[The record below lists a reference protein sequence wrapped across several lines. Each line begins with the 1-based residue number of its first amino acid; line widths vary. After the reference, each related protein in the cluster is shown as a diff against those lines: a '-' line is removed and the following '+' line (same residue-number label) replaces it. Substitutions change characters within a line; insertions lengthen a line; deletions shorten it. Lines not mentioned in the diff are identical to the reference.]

1 MGVHGLWKL
10 LETTGKPINPETL
23 EGKIL
28 AVDISIWLNQAVK
41 GVRDREGNSIQ
52 NAHLLTLFHR
62 LCKLL
67 FFRIRPVFVFDGD
80 APLIKKQTLA
90 IRRQRKEEK
99 TMESK
104 QTNDKLLK
112 TFLKRQAIKAA
123 LGERSQD
130 HLPSLSAG
138 RREEDMYILPA
149 LPAQEEERERSSS
162 EQEEEDSRH
171 IYQGDFYEDSV
182 DINSEEFSAMPP
194 EVKHEI
200 LKDMKEFSKRRRTM
214 YHTPPERSGDFSQY
228 QLAGL
233 LQRNKLNVRLEGVE
247 REMSNRSAGNAPGVE
262 LYNQGEGHSVET
274 RRLLSED
281 STHYILIKG
290 PKKTDNSERVPD
302 IQPAASPWLGGPLS
316 GRVRTG
322 GGEKRPEPLW
332 KPISEEESLEEGP
345 SSSSK
350 HPQDTNPS
358 LGDTAPTSP
367 RTLKAIQAAMDSSF
381 SDEDEEDSSWGRGG
395 RRAEEEEEDSSWGRG
410 GRRAD
415 EEGAGGSVSPRTLLA
430 IQRAIGEELEV
441 GPSQYATMIGNSP
454 VKPHSPSPQRPAN
467 RLVVISSSQEETE
480 GKDTPLRTTLT
491 NEDRLEVKG
500 DEQQSPL
507 PLSLPIPPTDRVL
520 LGREEQDETATKRNR
535 EEVEEILRRNREE
548 VEQAIDNR
556 NRAFHSAVGQGDSLG
571 QDLCVIPPSGLGLNR
586 EKDTGRRSLLTGP
599 LPPSQQERNGD
610 NNTREERN
618 GQNTREERNGQNT
631 REERNGQNTREE
643 RNGENTREE
652 RNGQNTREE
661 RNGQNTREER
671 NGQNTREERNGQI
684 VKMEDGEEDS
694 DSESFID
701 VSEGEELNEEEE
713 TDDSPIEVGG
723 GAPSKAQEDV
733 ANKKEEEEEALSSRA
748 IPLEEREEEEE
759 PQPPTE
765 TSPALPAPASVPLP
779 NEWEDINVDEL
790 VALESSLGEQQSS
803 LREQK
808 QQQERIAATVTGQMC
823 LESQELLRLFG
834 VPFLVAPGEA
844 EAQCAALDRTDQTH
858 GTITDDSDVWLFGG
872 RHVYKNFFSQNKYV
886 EYYQYVDLQ
895 NQLGVDRTKLIN
907 LAYLLGSDY
916 TEGVPGVGYVT
927 GMEILNEFPGP
938 GTEPVRMFSEW
949 WSSAQQQQQRLNSD
963 PRDSKVKRKLRGLQ
977 LRTGFPD
984 PAVATAYLQPSVDLS
999 ESSFSWGRPHLDL
1012 LKEFCESRFGW
1023 NSRKTEET
1031 LHPVLKQL
1039 STQQTQLRI
1048 DSFFRLEQQERQAIK
1063 SQRLRR
1069 AVTCI
1074 KRKEREDGGRE
1085 EREDGGREEEE
1096 EEGTGSPSK
1105 AKRGKGSEP
1114 KQRKGEVEEGS
1125 GGFLGAE
1132 VSKPVQE
1139 DMGRTSH
1146 DVGVASQER
1155 KKEVGVVSQNTG
1167 GANLVVGGAS
1177 QQRKEVPPPNN
1188 GVPKLLPSR
1197 TEQSGGGNSGDDSD
1211 GDSGV
1216 AMVTAQS
1223 VFGGQPRE
1231 GRGGR
1236 RGKRGVR
1243 GRGRGRGRKTL

>member
-1 MGVHGLWKL
+1 
-10 LETTGKPINPETL
+10 
-23 EGKIL
+23 
-28 AVDISIWLNQAVK
+28 
-41 GVRDREGNSIQ
+41 
-52 NAHLLTLFHR
+52 
-62 LCKLL
+62 
-67 FFRIRPVFVFDGD
+67 
-80 APLIKKQTLA
+80 
-90 IRRQRKEEK
+90 
-99 TMESK
+99 
-104 QTNDKLLK
+104 
-112 TFLKRQAIKAA
+112 
-123 LGERSQD
+123 QD
-130 HLPSLSAG
+130 HLPSLSAV
-138 RREEDMYILPA
+138 RREEDMFMLPA

-162 EQEEEDSRH
+162 EEQEEQEEEDSGH
-171 IYQGDFYEDSV
+171 IYQGDFYEDSNSV

-290 PKKTDNSERVPD
+290 PKKTNNSERVPD

-322 GGEKRPEPLW
+322 GGERPEPLW
-332 KPISEEESLEEGP
+332 RPISEEESLEEGP

-350 HPQDTNPS
+350 RPQDPSPS
-358 LGDTAPTSP
+358 LGNTAPISP
-367 RTLKAIQAAMDSSF
+367 RTLKAIQAAMDGSF
-381 SDEDEEDSSWGRGG
+381 S
-395 RRAEEEEEDSSWGRG
+395 EEEEEDSSWGRG
-410 GRRAD
+410 GSRAEE
-415 EEGAGGSVSPRTLLA
+415 EEGGGSVSPRTLLA
-430 IQRAIGEELEV
+430 IQRATGEELDV
-441 GPSQYATMIGNSP
+441 GPSPYATMIGSSP
-454 VKPHSPSPQRPAN
+454 VKPHPPSPQRPAN
-467 RLVVISSSQEETE
+467 RLFVISSSEEETE
-480 GKDTPLRTTLT
+480 GKDTPPRTSLT
-491 NEDRLEVKG
+491 NEDRLGVEKG

-507 PLSLPIPPTDRVL
+507 PLRLPIPPADRVL
-520 LGREEQDETATKRNR
+520 LSMEEET
-535 EEVEEILRRNREE
+535 VSRRSREE

-571 QDLCVIPPSGLGLNR
+571 QALCVIPPSGLGLNR
-586 EKDTGRRSLLTGP
+586 EEETGRSSLVTGP
-599 LPPSQQERNGD
+599 LPPSQEERKGQNTGEERNGQ
-610 NNTREERN
+610 NTGEERNGQNTGEERNGQNTGEERNGQNTGEERNGQNTGEERNGQNTGEERNGQNTGEERNGHRGGEEWTEHQGGEEWTEHRGGEEWTEHQGGEEWTETGEERN

-643 RNGENTREE
+643 RK
-652 RNGQNTREE
+652 
-661 RNGQNTREER
+661 
-671 NGQNTREERNGQI
+671 GQI
-684 VKMEDGEEDS
+684 VKMEDS

-701 VSEGEELNEEEE
+701 VSEGEELKEEE
-713 TDDSPIEVGG
+713 TDDSLIEVEG
-723 GAPSKAQEDV
+723 GAPAKAQEDV
-733 ANKKEEEEEALSSRA
+733 AKKEEEEVLSSRA
-748 IPLEEREEEEE
+748 NPLEEREEDEE

-765 TSPALPAPASVPLP
+765 PSPDPPAPASVPLP

-790 VALESSLGEQQSS
+790 VALESSLGEQQSR

-872 RHVYKNFFSQNKYV
+872 RHVYKNFFSQNKYL

-938 GTEPVRMFSEW
+938 GTEPVSMFSEW
-949 WSSAQQQQQRLNSD
+949 WSLAQEQQRLTSD
-963 PRDSKVKRKLRGLQ
+963 PRDSKVKRKLRGLR
-977 LRTGFPD
+977 LRPGFPN

-1031 LHPVLKQL
+1031 LYPVIKQL
-1039 STQQTQLRI
+1039 NTQQTQLRI

-1085 EREDGGREEEE
+1085 EREEREDGGREEREDGEREDGGREEEE
-1096 EEGTGSPSK
+1096 EGIGSPSK
-1105 AKRGKGSEP
+1105 AKRGKRSEP
-1114 KQRKGEVEEGS
+1114 KQRKREVEEGT

-1132 VSKPVQE
+1132 VSKPAQE
-1139 DMGRTSH
+1139 DVGRANH

-1155 KKEVGVVSQNTG
+1155 EKVSQNMG
-1167 GANLVVGGAS
+1167 GASLAVGGAS
-1177 QQRKEVPPPNN
+1177 QQRKEVLPPPNN
-1188 GVPKLLPSR
+1188 GVPQPKLPNR
-1197 TEQSGGGNSGDDSD
+1197 TEQNDSSSSGDDSD

-1223 VFGGQPRE
+1223 VFRGQPRE
-1231 GRGGR
+1231 GRGG
-1236 RGKRGVR
+1236 KRG
-1243 GRGRGRGRKTL
+1243 GRGGKRGRGRKTL

>member
-41 GVRDREGNSIQ
+41 GVRDREGNSVQ

-67 FFRIRPVFVFDGD
+67 YFRIRPVFVFDGD
-80 APLIKKQTLA
+80 APLIKKQTLT

-130 HLPSLSAG
+130 HLPSLSAV
-138 RREEDMYILPA
+138 RREEDMFMLPA

-162 EQEEEDSRH
+162 EEEEEQEEEDSHH
-171 IYQGDFYEDSV
+171 IYQGDFYEDSNSV

-262 LYNQGEGHSVET
+262 LCNQGEGHSVET

-322 GGEKRPEPLW
+322 GGERPEPLW
-332 KPISEEESLEEGP
+332 RPISEEESLEEGP

-350 HPQDTNPS
+350 HPQDPNPR
-358 LGDTAPTSP
+358 LGDTAPISP

-381 SDEDEEDSSWGRGG
+381 SDEEEKDSSWGRGG
-395 RRAEEEEEDSSWGRG
+395 SRAEEEEG
-410 GRRAD
+410 
-415 EEGAGGSVSPRTLLA
+415 GGSVSPRTLLA
-430 IQRAIGEELEV
+430 IQRATGEELDV
-441 GPSQYATMIGNSP
+441 GPSPNATTIGSSP
-454 VKPHSPSPQRPAN
+454 VKPHPPSPQRPAN
-467 RLVVISSSQEETE
+467 RLFVISSSEEETE
-480 GKDTPLRTTLT
+480 GKDTPPRTTLT
-491 NEDRLEVKG
+491 NEDRLGVEKG

-507 PLSLPIPPTDRVL
+507 PLRLPIPPADSVL
-520 LGREEQDETATKRNR
+520 LSMEEETVTRRSREEEILRRSREEENLRRNR
-535 EEVEEILRRNREE
+535 EEENLRRNREEEILRRNREE
-548 VEQAIDNR
+548 LEQAMDNR
-556 NRAFHSAVGQGDSLG
+556 NRAFRSAVGQGDSLG
-571 QDLCVIPPSGLGLNR
+571 QALCLIPPSGLGLNR
-586 EKDTGRRSLLTGP
+586 EEGTGRSSPVTGP
-599 LPPSQQERNGD
+599 LPPSQ
-610 NNTREERN
+610 EER
-618 GQNTREERNGQNT
+618 
-631 REERNGQNTREE
+631 
-643 RNGENTREE
+643 
-652 RNGQNTREE
+652 
-661 RNGQNTREER
+661 
-671 NGQNTREERNGQI
+671 NTREERNGQI
-684 VKMEDGEEDS
+684 LKMEDGKEHSEQDS
-694 DSESFID
+694 DSESFVD
-701 VSEGEELNEEEE
+701 VSEGEELKEEE
-713 TDDSPIEVGG
+713 TDDSLIEVGG
-723 GAPSKAQEDV
+723 GTPAKAQEDM
-733 ANKKEEEEEALSSRA
+733 AKKEEEALSSRA
-748 IPLEEREEEEE
+748 IPLEEREEE

-765 TSPALPAPASVPLP
+765 PSPAPPAPASVPLP

-790 VALESSLGEQQSS
+790 VALESSLGEQQSR

-872 RHVYKNFFSQNKYV
+872 RHVYKNFFSQNKYL

-938 GTEPVRMFSEW
+938 GTEPVSMFSEW
-949 WSSAQQQQQRLNSD
+949 WSLAQQQQRLTSD
-963 PRDSKVKRKLRGLQ
+963 PRDSKVKRKLRGLR
-977 LRTGFPD
+977 LWPGFPN

-1031 LHPVLKQL
+1031 LHPVIKQL
-1039 STQQTQLRI
+1039 NTQQTQLRI

-1085 EREDGGREEEE
+1085 EEE
-1096 EEGTGSPSK
+1096 EEGTGSPIQ
-1105 AKRGKGSEP
+1105 G
-1114 KQRKGEVEEGS
+1114 
-1125 GGFLGAE
+1125 
-1132 VSKPVQE
+1132 
-1139 DMGRTSH
+1139 
-1146 DVGVASQER
+1146 
-1155 KKEVGVVSQNTG
+1155 
-1167 GANLVVGGAS
+1167 
-1177 QQRKEVPPPNN
+1177 
-1188 GVPKLLPSR
+1188 
-1197 TEQSGGGNSGDDSD
+1197 
-1211 GDSGV
+1211 
-1216 AMVTAQS
+1216 
-1223 VFGGQPRE
+1223 
-1231 GRGGR
+1231 
-1236 RGKRGVR
+1236 
-1243 GRGRGRGRKTL
+1243 

>member
-41 GVRDREGNSIQ
+41 GVRDREGNSVQ

-130 HLPSLSAG
+130 HLPSLSAV
-138 RREEDMYILPA
+138 RREEDMFMLPA

-162 EQEEEDSRH
+162 DEEEQVEEDSRH
-171 IYQGDFYEDSV
+171 IYQGDFFEDSNSV

-262 LYNQGEGHSVET
+262 LYNQGEGHSRSKWVSDQTE
-274 RRLLSED
+274 RFSALDLFK
-281 STHYILIKG
+281 LI
-290 PKKTDNSERVPD
+290 PSC
-302 IQPAASPWLGGPLS
+302 LS
-316 GRVRTG
+316 GCLAVCLSG
-322 GGEKRPEPLW
+322 CV
-332 KPISEEESLEEGP
+332 
-345 SSSSK
+345 
-350 HPQDTNPS
+350 
-358 LGDTAPTSP
+358 
-367 RTLKAIQAAMDSSF
+367 
-381 SDEDEEDSSWGRGG
+381 
-395 RRAEEEEEDSSWGRG
+395 
-410 GRRAD
+410 
-415 EEGAGGSVSPRTLLA
+415 SVT
-430 IQRAIGEELEV
+430 
-441 GPSQYATMIGNSP
+441 
-454 VKPHSPSPQRPAN
+454 
-467 RLVVISSSQEETE
+467 
-480 GKDTPLRTTLT
+480 
-491 NEDRLEVKG
+491 
-500 DEQQSPL
+500 
-507 PLSLPIPPTDRVL
+507 
-520 LGREEQDETATKRNR
+520 
-535 EEVEEILRRNREE
+535 
-548 VEQAIDNR
+548 
-556 NRAFHSAVGQGDSLG
+556 
-571 QDLCVIPPSGLGLNR
+571 C
-586 EKDTGRRSLLTGP
+586 
-599 LPPSQQERNGD
+599 
-610 NNTREERN
+610 
-618 GQNTREERNGQNT
+618 
-631 REERNGQNTREE
+631 
-643 RNGENTREE
+643 
-652 RNGQNTREE
+652 
-661 RNGQNTREER
+661 
-671 NGQNTREERNGQI
+671 I
-684 VKMEDGEEDS
+684 VH
-694 DSESFID
+694 
-701 VSEGEELNEEEE
+701 
-713 TDDSPIEVGG
+713 
-723 GAPSKAQEDV
+723 Q
-733 ANKKEEEEEALSSRA
+733 
-748 IPLEEREEEEE
+748 
-759 PQPPTE
+759 
-765 TSPALPAPASVPLP
+765 
-779 NEWEDINVDEL
+779 DEL
-790 VALESSLGEQQSS
+790 VALESSLGEQQSR

-872 RHVYKNFFSQNKYV
+872 RHVYKNFFSQNKYL

-938 GTEPVRMFSEW
+938 GTEPVSMFSEW
-949 WSSAQQQQQRLNSD
+949 WSLAQQQQRLTSD
-963 PRDSKVKRKLRGLQ
+963 PRDSKVKRKLRGLR
-977 LRTGFPD
+977 LRPGFPN

-1012 LKEFCESRFGW
+1012 LKEYPLGDRFGW

-1031 LHPVLKQL
+1031 LHPVIKQL
-1039 STQQTQLRI
+1039 NTQQTQLRI

-1085 EREDGGREEEE
+1085 EREDGGREE
-1096 EEGTGSPSK
+1096 
-1105 AKRGKGSEP
+1105 R
-1114 KQRKGEVEEGS
+1114 
-1125 GGFLGAE
+1125 
-1132 VSKPVQE
+1132 E
-1139 DMGRTSH
+1139 D
-1146 DVGVASQER
+1146 
-1155 KKEVGVVSQNTG
+1155 
-1167 GANLVVGGAS
+1167 
-1177 QQRKEVPPPNN
+1177 
-1188 GVPKLLPSR
+1188 
-1197 TEQSGGGNSGDDSD
+1197 
-1211 GDSGV
+1211 
-1216 AMVTAQS
+1216 
-1223 VFGGQPRE
+1223 
-1231 GRGGR
+1231 GGR
-1236 RGKRGVR
+1236 E
-1243 GRGRGRGRKTL
+1243 

>member
-41 GVRDREGNSIQ
+41 GVRDREGNSVQ

-130 HLPSLSAG
+130 HLPSLSAV
-138 RREEDMYILPA
+138 RREEDMFMLPA

-162 EQEEEDSRH
+162 DEEEQAEEDSRH
-171 IYQGDFYEDSV
+171 SYQGDFFEDSNSV

-290 PKKTDNSERVPD
+290 PKKTDSSERVPD

-322 GGEKRPEPLW
+322 GGERPEPLW
-332 KPISEEESLEEGP
+332 RPISEEESLEEGP

-350 HPQDTNPS
+350 HPQDPNPS
-358 LGDTAPTSP
+358 LGDTAPISP
-367 RTLKAIQAAMDSSF
+367 RTLKAIQTAMDTSF
-381 SDEDEEDSSWGRGG
+381 SDE
-395 RRAEEEEEDSSWGRG
+395 EEEKG
-410 GRRAD
+410 
-415 EEGAGGSVSPRTLLA
+415 GGSVSPRTLLA
-430 IQRAIGEELEV
+430 IQRATGEELDV

-454 VKPHSPSPQRPAN
+454 VKPHPPSPQRPAN
-467 RLVVISSSQEETE
+467 RLFVISSSEEETE
-480 GKDTPLRTTLT
+480 GKDAPLRTTLT
-491 NEDRLEVKG
+491 NEDMLGVEKG
-500 DEQQSPL
+500 DELLPAPPL
-507 PLSLPIPPTDRVL
+507 PLRLPIPPADRVL
-520 LGREEQDETATKRNR
+520 LSMEEETVTRRSR

-548 VEQAIDNR
+548 LEQAIDNR

-571 QDLCVIPPSGLGLNR
+571 QTLCVIPPSGLGLNR
-586 EKDTGRRSLLTGP
+586 EEETGRSSLVTEP
-599 LPPSQQERNGD
+599 LPPSQ
-610 NNTREERN
+610 
-618 GQNTREERNGQNT
+618 
-631 REERNGQNTREE
+631 
-643 RNGENTREE
+643 
-652 RNGQNTREE
+652 
-661 RNGQNTREER
+661 
-671 NGQNTREERNGQI
+671 EERNGQI
-684 VKMEDGEEDS
+684 VKMEDS
-694 DSESFID
+694 DSESFVD
-701 VSEGEELNEEEE
+701 VSEGEELKEEEE
-713 TDDSPIEVGG
+713 TDDSLIEVGDG
-723 GAPSKAQEDV
+723 TPAKAQEDV
-733 ANKKEEEEEALSSRA
+733 AKKEEEEEEALSSRA
-748 IPLEEREEEEE
+748 IPLEEREEDEE

-765 TSPALPAPASVPLP
+765 PSPAPPAPASVPLP

-790 VALESSLGEQQSS
+790 VALESSLGEQQSR

-872 RHVYKNFFSQNKYV
+872 RHVYKNFFSQNKYL

-938 GTEPVRMFSEW
+938 GTEPVSMFSEW
-949 WSSAQQQQQRLNSD
+949 WSLAQQQQRLTSD
-963 PRDSKVKRKLRGLQ
+963 PRDSKVKRKLRGLR
-977 LRTGFPD
+977 LRPGFPN

-1031 LHPVLKQL
+1031 LHPVIKQL
-1039 STQQTQLRI
+1039 NTQQTQLRI

-1085 EREDGGREEEE
+1085 EREDGGREEREDGGREEE

-1105 AKRGKGSEP
+1105 AKRGKGSEQ
-1114 KQRKGEVEEGS
+1114 KQRKGEVVEGT

-1132 VSKPVQE
+1132 VSKPAQE
-1139 DMGRTSH
+1139 DVGRASH

-1155 KKEVGVVSQNTG
+1155 EKVGVVSQNMG
-1167 GANLVVGGAS
+1167 GANLDVGGAS
-1177 QQRKEVPPPNN
+1177 QQRKEVLPPPNN
-1188 GVPKLLPSR
+1188 GVPQPKLLPNR
-1197 TEQSGGGNSGDDSD
+1197 TEQNDSSSTGDDSD

-1223 VFGGQPRE
+1223 VFRGQPRE
-1231 GRGGR
+1231 GR
-1236 RGKRGVR
+1236 RGKRGGR
-1243 GRGRGRGRKTL
+1243 GGKERWEGRGRGRKTL

>member
-41 GVRDREGNSIQ
+41 GVRDREGNSVQ

-130 HLPSLSAG
+130 HLPSLSAV
-138 RREEDMYILPA
+138 RREEDMFMLPA

-162 EQEEEDSRH
+162 EEEEQEEEDSRH
-171 IYQGDFYEDSV
+171 IYQGDFYEDSNSV

-290 PKKTDNSERVPD
+290 
-302 IQPAASPWLGGPLS
+302 
-316 GRVRTG
+316 RVRTG
-322 GGEKRPEPLW
+322 GGERPEPLW
-332 KPISEEESLEEGP
+332 RPISEEESLEEGP

-350 HPQDTNPS
+350 HPQDPNPI
-358 LGDTAPTSP
+358 LGDTAPISP

-381 SDEDEEDSSWGRGG
+381 SDE
-395 RRAEEEEEDSSWGRG
+395 EEEDSSWGRG
-410 GRRAD
+410 GSRAEEE
-415 EEGAGGSVSPRTLLA
+415 EEGGGSVSPRTLLA
-430 IQRAIGEELEV
+430 IQRATGEELDV
-441 GPSQYATMIGNSP
+441 GLSPYATMIGSSP
-454 VKPHSPSPQRPAN
+454 VKPHPPSPLRPAN
-467 RLVVISSSQEETE
+467 RLFVISSSEEETE

-491 NEDRLEVKG
+491 NEDMLGVEKG

-507 PLSLPIPPTDRVL
+507 PLRLPIPPADRVL
-520 LGREEQDETATKRNR
+520 LSMEEETVTRR
-535 EEVEEILRRNREE
+535 SSEEEILRRNREE
-548 VEQAIDNR
+548 LEQAIDNR
-556 NRAFHSAVGQGDSLG
+556 NRAFRSAVGQGDSLG
-571 QDLCVIPPSGLGLNR
+571 QALCVIPPSGLGLNR
-586 EKDTGRRSLLTGP
+586 EEETGRSSLVTGP
-599 LPPSQQERNGD
+599 LPPSQ
-610 NNTREERN
+610 EERN
-618 GQNTREERNGQNT
+618 GQNTGEERNGQNT
-631 REERNGQNTREE
+631 G
-643 RNGENTREE
+643 
-652 RNGQNTREE
+652 
-661 RNGQNTREER
+661 
-671 NGQNTREERNGQI
+671 EERNGQI
-684 VKMEDGEEDS
+684 LKMEDGKEHSEDS
-694 DSESFID
+694 DSESFVD
-701 VSEGEELNEEEE
+701 VSEGEELKEEE
-713 TDDSPIEVGG
+713 TDDSLIEVVGG
-723 GAPSKAQEDV
+723 TPAKAQEDV
-733 ANKKEEEEEALSSRA
+733 AKKEEEEEALSSRA
-748 IPLEEREEEEE
+748 IPLEEREEEE

-765 TSPALPAPASVPLP
+765 PSPAPPAPASFPLL

-790 VALESSLGEQQSS
+790 VALESSLGEQQSR

-872 RHVYKNFFSQNKYV
+872 RHVYKNFFSQNKYL

-938 GTEPVRMFSEW
+938 GTEPVSMFSEW
-949 WSSAQQQQQRLNSD
+949 WSLAQQQQRLTSD

-977 LRTGFPD
+977 LRPGFPN

-999 ESSFSWGRPHLDL
+999 ESSFSWGLFLNPQPT
-1012 LKEFCESRFGW
+1012 FCESRFGW

-1031 LHPVLKQL
+1031 LHPVIKQL
-1039 STQQTQLRI
+1039 NTQQTQLRI

-1085 EREDGGREEEE
+1085 EREDGGREEREDGGREEREDGGREEE

-1114 KQRKGEVEEGS
+1114 KQRKGEVEGT
-1125 GGFLGAE
+1125 GGFLGVE
-1132 VSKPVQE
+1132 VSKPAQE
-1139 DMGRTSH
+1139 DVGRANH

-1155 KKEVGVVSQNTG
+1155 EKVGVVSQNMG
-1167 GANLVVGGAS
+1167 GANLAVGGAS
-1177 QQRKEVPPPNN
+1177 QQRKEVLPPPNN
-1188 GVPKLLPSR
+1188 GVPQPKLLPNR
-1197 TEQSGGGNSGDDSD
+1197 TEQNDSSSSGDDSD

-1223 VFGGQPRE
+1223 VFRGQPRG
-1231 GRGGR
+1231 GRGGKR
-1236 RGKRGVR
+1236 GGRGGKRGGGGER
-1243 GRGRGRGRKTL
+1243 EAGGGEREAGGEAEEGRHCENYQL

>member
-10 LETTGKPINPETL
+10 LETTGKPVNPETL

-41 GVRDREGNSIQ
+41 GVRDREGNSVQ
-52 NAHLLTLFHR
+52 NAHLITLFHR

-67 FFRIRPVFVFDGD
+67 YFRIRPVFVFDGD

-90 IRRQRKEEK
+90 IRRQRKEK

-112 TFLKRQAIKAA
+112 IFLKRQAIKAA

-130 HLPSLSAG
+130 HLPSLSAV
-138 RREEDMYILPA
+138 RREEDMFMLPA

-162 EQEEEDSRH
+162 EEEEEQVEEDSRH
-171 IYQGDFYEDSV
+171 IYQGDFYEDSNSV

-262 LYNQGEGHSVET
+262 LCNQGEGHSVET

-322 GGEKRPEPLW
+322 GGERPEPLW
-332 KPISEEESLEEGP
+332 RPISEEESLEEGP

-350 HPQDTNPS
+350 HPQDPNPS
-358 LGDTAPTSP
+358 LGDTAPISP

-381 SDEDEEDSSWGRGG
+381 SDEEEKDSSWGRGG
-395 RRAEEEEEDSSWGRG
+395 SRAEEEG
-410 GRRAD
+410 
-415 EEGAGGSVSPRTLLA
+415 GGSVSPRTLLA
-430 IQRAIGEELEV
+430 IQRATGEELDV
-441 GPSQYATMIGNSP
+441 GPSPNATTIGSSP
-454 VKPHSPSPQRPAN
+454 VKPHPPSPQRPAN
-467 RLVVISSSQEETE
+467 RLFVISSSEEETE

-491 NEDRLEVKG
+491 NEDRLGVEKG

-507 PLSLPIPPTDRVL
+507 PLRLPIPPADRVL
-520 LGREEQDETATKRNR
+520 LSMEEETVTRRSR

-548 VEQAIDNR
+548 LEQAIDNRNREELEQAIDNRNREELEQAIDNRNREELEQAIDNRNREELEQAIDNRNREELEQAIDNRNREELEQAIDNRNREELEQAIDNRNREELEQAIDNRNREELEQAIDNRNREELEQAIDNR

-571 QDLCVIPPSGLGLNR
+571 QALGLIPPSGLGLNR
-586 EKDTGRRSLLTGP
+586 EEETGRSSLVTGP
-599 LPPSQQERNGD
+599 LPPSQEER
-610 NNTREERN
+610 NTREERN
-618 GQNTREERNGQNT
+618 GQNTG
-631 REERNGQNTREE
+631 
-643 RNGENTREE
+643 
-652 RNGQNTREE
+652 
-661 RNGQNTREER
+661 
-671 NGQNTREERNGQI
+671 EERNGQI
-684 VKMEDGEEDS
+684 VKMEDGKEHSEQDS
-694 DSESFID
+694 DSESFVD
-701 VSEGEELNEEEE
+701 VSEGEELKEEE
-713 TDDSPIEVGG
+713 TDDSLIEVGG
-723 GAPSKAQEDV
+723 GTPAKAQEDV
-733 ANKKEEEEEALSSRA
+733 AKKEEEEEALSSRA
-748 IPLEEREEEEE
+748 IPLEEREEE

-765 TSPALPAPASVPLP
+765 PSPAPPAPASVPLP

-790 VALESSLGEQQSS
+790 VALESSLGEQQSR

-808 QQQERIAATVTGQMC
+808 QQQERVAATVTGQMC

-872 RHVYKNFFSQNKYV
+872 RHVYKNFFSQNKYL

-916 TEGVPGVGYVT
+916 TEGVPGVGFVT

-938 GTEPVRMFSEW
+938 GTEPVSMFSEW
-949 WSSAQQQQQRLNSD
+949 WSLAQQQQRLTSD
-963 PRDSKVKRKLRGLQ
+963 PRDSKVKRKLRGLR
-977 LRTGFPD
+977 LRPGFPN

-1031 LHPVLKQL
+1031 LHPVIKQL
-1039 STQQTQLRI
+1039 NTQQTQLRI

-1085 EREDGGREEEE
+1085 
-1096 EEGTGSPSK
+1096 
-1105 AKRGKGSEP
+1105 
-1114 KQRKGEVEEGS
+1114 
-1125 GGFLGAE
+1125 
-1132 VSKPVQE
+1132 
-1139 DMGRTSH
+1139 
-1146 DVGVASQER
+1146 
-1155 KKEVGVVSQNTG
+1155 
-1167 GANLVVGGAS
+1167 
-1177 QQRKEVPPPNN
+1177 
-1188 GVPKLLPSR
+1188 
-1197 TEQSGGGNSGDDSD
+1197 
-1211 GDSGV
+1211 
-1216 AMVTAQS
+1216 
-1223 VFGGQPRE
+1223 
-1231 GRGGR
+1231 
-1236 RGKRGVR
+1236 
-1243 GRGRGRGRKTL
+1243 

>member
-41 GVRDREGNSIQ
+41 GVRDREGNSVQ

-80 APLIKKQTLA
+80 APLIKKQTLCA

-130 HLPSLSAG
+130 HLPSLSAV
-138 RREEDMYILPA
+138 RREEDMFMLPA

-162 EQEEEDSRH
+162 DEEEQVEEDSRH
-171 IYQGDFYEDSV
+171 IYQGDFFEDSNSV

-290 PKKTDNSERVPD
+290 PKKTDSSERVPD

-322 GGEKRPEPLW
+322 GGERPEPLW
-332 KPISEEESLEEGP
+332 RPISEEESLEEGP

-350 HPQDTNPS
+350 HPQDPIPS
-358 LGDTAPTSP
+358 LGDTAPISP
-367 RTLKAIQAAMDSSF
+367 RTLKAIQTAMDTSF
-381 SDEDEEDSSWGRGG
+381 SDE
-395 RRAEEEEEDSSWGRG
+395 EEEKE
-410 GRRAD
+410 
-415 EEGAGGSVSPRTLLA
+415 GGSVSPRTLLA
-430 IQRAIGEELEV
+430 IQRATGEELDV

-454 VKPHSPSPQRPAN
+454 VKPHPPSPQPPAN
-467 RLVVISSSQEETE
+467 RLFVISSSEEETE

-491 NEDRLEVKG
+491 NEDMLGVEKG
-500 DEQQSPL
+500 DELLPAPPL
-507 PLSLPIPPTDRVL
+507 PLRLPIPPADRVL
-520 LGREEQDETATKRNR
+520 LSMEEETVTRRSR

-548 VEQAIDNR
+548 LEQAIDNR

-571 QDLCVIPPSGLGLNR
+571 QALCVIPPSGLGLNR
-586 EKDTGRRSLLTGP
+586 EEETGRSSLVTEP
-599 LPPSQQERNGD
+599 LPPSQ
-610 NNTREERN
+610 EERN
-618 GQNTREERNGQNT
+618 GQNTG
-631 REERNGQNTREE
+631 
-643 RNGENTREE
+643 
-652 RNGQNTREE
+652 
-661 RNGQNTREER
+661 
-671 NGQNTREERNGQI
+671 EERNGQI
-684 VKMEDGEEDS
+684 VKMEDS
-694 DSESFID
+694 DSESFVD
-701 VSEGEELNEEEE
+701 VSEGEELKEEE
-713 TDDSPIEVGG
+713 TDDSLIEVGDG
-723 GAPSKAQEDV
+723 TPAKAQEDV
-733 ANKKEEEEEALSSRA
+733 AKKEEEEEEALSSRA
-748 IPLEEREEEEE
+748 IPLEEREEDEE

-765 TSPALPAPASVPLP
+765 PSPAPPAPASVPLP

-790 VALESSLGEQQSS
+790 VALESSLGEQQSR

-872 RHVYKNFFSQNKYV
+872 RHVYKNFFSQNKYL

-895 NQLGVDRTKLIN
+895 NQLGVDRTKMIN

-938 GTEPVRMFSEW
+938 GTEPVSMFSEW
-949 WSSAQQQQQRLNSD
+949 WSLAQQQQRLTSD
-963 PRDSKVKRKLRGLQ
+963 PRDSKVKRKLRGLR
-977 LRTGFPD
+977 LRPGFPN

-1031 LHPVLKQL
+1031 LHPVIKQL
-1039 STQQTQLRI
+1039 NTQQTQLRI

-1085 EREDGGREEEE
+1085 DGGREEE

-1114 KQRKGEVEEGS
+1114 KQRKGEVVEGT

-1132 VSKPVQE
+1132 VSKPAQE
-1139 DMGRTSH
+1139 DVGRASH
-1146 DVGVASQER
+1146 DVGVASQE
-1155 KKEVGVVSQNTG
+1155 KEKVGVVSQNMG
-1167 GANLVVGGAS
+1167 GANLDVGGAS
-1177 QQRKEVPPPNN
+1177 KQRKEVLPPPNN
-1188 GVPKLLPSR
+1188 GVPQPKLLPNR
-1197 TEQSGGGNSGDDSD
+1197 TEQNDSSSSGDDSD
-1211 GDSGV
+1211 GDSRI

-1223 VFGGQPRE
+1223 VFRGQPRE
-1231 GRGGR
+1231 GRGGKR
-1236 RGKRGVR
+1236 GGRGGKRG
-1243 GRGRGRGRKTL
+1243 GGRGRGRKTL